1 MRGVGL
7 VACCAVGALLVGCR
21 TRPQTPEGP
30 GFIPYTLDDY
40 ETDALEGCLKEK
52 TFKGKSAGH
61 LCNDIGKSAA
71 DHDVLAAARFYWK
84 RGCEKLHDGTSCS
97 SMGKAIAAV
106 PVVRENKDE
115 NGTIKEQVDFDGSA
129 LDASIDPGDAASM
142 REVIKR
148 ECERGVKTYTG
159 EDMTGHLCA
168 LTAVAYQELE
178 PKDPKASATYFER
191 ACTHGDKAACI
202 ASKDI
207 QAQLAQEAKDATDAK
222 AAKEQERQSE
232 KSE

>member
-1 MRGVGL
+1 MRRVCL
-7 VACCAVGALLVGCR
+7 VACALGALLVGCR

-52 TFKGKSAGH
+52 SYKGKSAGH

-71 DHDVLAAARFYWK
+71 DHDVLVAARFYWK
-84 RGCEKLHDGTSCS
+84 RGCDKLHDGTACA

-115 NGTIKEQVDFDGSA
+115 SGTVKEQVDFDGSL
-129 LDASIDPGDAASM
+129 LDSSIDPGEAAGM

-148 ECERGVKTYTG
+148 ACERGVKTYTG
-159 EDMTGHLCA
+159 EDMTGRLCA
-168 LTAVAYQELE
+168 LAGVAYQEID

-191 ACTHGDKAACI
+191 ACTHGEKAACI
-202 ASKDI
+202 VSKDI
-207 QAQLAQEAKDATDAK
+207 EAQRAQEMKDAKDARD
-222 AAKEQERQSE
+222 AKEQERQSE